1 MLAKRALN
9 IGLDKLGEILGIP
22 NGAEI
27 TSMNFNALQGEVTF
41 ILSSAE
47 PISLEDGTPVTVELE
62 GFGFENVRRIS
73 VDTLLASKKKEQN
86 VEIVVN
92 VNGGNAS
99 NAEEV
104 SKTITNILKKTNQLY
119 AKNPLATQS
128 IDSFDNILE
137 NAERNFGKR

>member
-86 VEIVVN
+86 VEIIVN

-104 SKTITNILKKTNQLY
+104 SKNITNILKKTNQLY